1 MRHIRQS
8 EQIPDNGIAVS
19 TENVTVGLGKVV
31 VLALGQFVELKGVK
45 GDEVKLTVHDITTTT
60 YLRKRFRFPY
70 KNEVKRGLKVLK

>member
-19 TENVTVGLGKVV
+19 TENGRLGLGTVV
-31 VLALGQFVELKGVK
+31 AIALGQFVELKGVK

-60 YLRKRFRFPY
+60 FLRKRFRFPY
-70 KNEVKRGLKVLK
+70 KNEAKLCNK